1 MSSLPVF
8 CVKCGAANSSQA
20 KFCSVC
26 GHAIRAILHQQ
37 PFTTTSTGHLVPNYL
52 LKQRYCLLRQA
63 GLGGFGAVYEAED
76 TLFNNLHVAVK
87 EMSQSGLTA
96 KEITIAADDFKRE
109 AKLLA
114 RLNHQ
119 SLPHI
124 YDYFSETGRWYLV
137 MDFINGETL
146 EDYLEK
152 TKGGYLP
159 LGEVIDIGIQLC
171 DVLDYLHNSQ
181 PPIIFRDLKPA
192 NVIRTPV
199 GKLYLI
205 DFGIARLF
213 KAGQNKDTTAL
224 GSHGYAAPEQFGK
237 ATTTQSD
244 IYSLGAMLHQL
255 LTGNDPTSNTPT
267 LFDFP
272 PLQLPGQPTH
282 PKLKTIITQMLE
294 KDASKRPV
302 SMTAVKQE
310 LQRVIA
316 GQDRLPVGSASSKGN
331 QIILSMQAPGIS
343 INTSRQPAASTP
355 PRGTT
360 LHIYK
365 GHNNEVRDV
374 AWSRDGTRI
383 ASGSDD
389 KTVQVWDATTGKLIH
404 TYSNHTSFVRAV
416 TWSPDSKR
424 IASGGNDKTVQ
435 VWDVLTG
442 NIFFTYRGHSHWI
455 RAIAWSPDGRYI
467 ASGGD
472 DNTVQVWDALTGKLL
487 TTFRDHTDSV
497 LTVAWSPDSTRIT
510 SASDDNTVQLWAATT
525 GKPIAIYR
533 SHTKAIKAVAWSS
546 DGQYIVSGSWDHTA
560 QVWDANTTTHI
571 STYVGHTKLINTVAW
586 SFNSAQIASASKD
599 KSVQIWDVSTGNT
612 LFIYR
617 NHSESVNALTWSPD
631 GTRIASASDDK
642 TVQIWQAI

>member
-1 MSSLPVF
+1 MGSSPIF
-8 CVKCGAANSSQA
+8 CVKCGAANSMQA

-26 GHAIRAILHQQ
+26 GHSMRAILPHQ
-37 PFTTTSTGHLVPNYL
+37 PSTKSSTGHLVPNYL
-52 LKQRYCLLRQA
+52 LKQRYLLLRQA
-63 GLGGFGAVYEAED
+63 GKGGFGAVYEAED

-96 KEITIAADDFKRE
+96 QETSIAADDFKRE

-114 RLNHQ
+114 SLNHQ
-119 SLPHI
+119 SLPRI

-146 EDYLEK
+146 EDYLDEA
-152 TKGGYLP
+152 KGGYLP

-213 KAGQNKDTTAL
+213 KAGQYKDTTAL

-244 IYSLGAMLHQL
+244 IYSLGALLHQL

-272 PLQLPGQPTH
+272 PLKLPGQPTH

-302 SMTAVKQE
+302 SMTEVKQE

-316 GQDRLPVGSASSKGN
+316 GQDRLPGGSASSKGN
-331 QIILSMQAPGIS
+331 QIVLSMQAPGIS

-355 PRGTT
+355 PPGTT

-365 GHNNEVRDV
+365 GHSSEVAAV
-374 AWSRDGTRI
+374 AWSFDGICI
-383 ASGSDD
+383 ASGGND
-389 KTVQVWDATTGKLIH
+389 KTVQVWDAATGKLIR
-404 TYSNHTSFVRAV
+404 TYSNHMSFVRAV
-416 TWSPDSKR
+416 AWSSDSKR

-435 VWDVLTG
+435 VWDLITG
-442 NIFFTYRGHSHWI
+442 KSIFTYYGHSHCV
-455 RAIAWSPDGRYI
+455 RAVAWSPDGKYI

-472 DNTVQVWDALTGKLL
+472 DNTIQVWDSLTGKRLAAY
-487 TTFRDHTDSV
+487 RGHTDSV
-497 LTVAWSPDSTRIT
+497 LALAWSPDSTRIT
-510 SASDDNTVQLWAATT
+510 SASDDNTVQLWKATS
-525 GKPIAIYR
+525 GEPIAIYR
-533 SHTKAIKAVAWSS
+533 GHTKAIKAVVWSP
-546 DGQYIVSGSWDHTA
+546 DGQDIVSGSWDHTA
-560 QVWDANTTTHI
+560 QIWDAATTNRKL
-571 STYVGHTKLINTVAW
+571 TYVGHQKLLNSVAW
-586 SFNSAQIASASKD
+586 SNAGMQIASASKD
-599 KSVQIWDVSTGNT
+599 KSVQIWDASTGNT

-617 NHSESVNALTWSPD
+617 NHSESINALTWSPD
-631 GTRIASASDDK
+631 STRIASASDDQ
-642 TVQIWQAI
+642 TVHIWQAK